1 MGMKFQNHG
10 GRRRAGIS
18 PFLATVILV
27 VITLMI
33 GGILYTTFRQ
43 MVVSEVKDPSVT
55 LLDTNVAPDGETM
68 TLDIKNDGNVPVT
81 LLSIDVSYG
90 ASGDT
95 FKASGTGANVT
106 VLSSSSGGA
115 TMQPG
120 DSLTAEVKTN
130 FQVPTFATF
139 TVTVVGDQV
148 AKAFNIQA

>member
-1 MGMKFQNHG
+1 MKSHSFDR
-10 GRRRAGIS
+10 RRRAGIS

-43 MVVSEVKDPSVT
+43 MVVAEVKNPSVT
-55 LLDTNVAPDGETM
+55 MLDTNVSPDGETM

-81 LLSIDVSYG
+81 LQAIDVSYG
-90 ASGDT
+90 ASSNI
-95 FKASGTGANVT
+95 FKGGNITLV
-106 VLSSSSGGA
+106 SSSSGGL

-120 DSLTAEVKTN
+120 DSLTATVKTT
-130 FQVPTFATF
+130 FAVPTFATF

-148 AKAFNIQA
+148 GKAFNIQA

>member
-1 MGMKFQNHG
+1 MKFQSH
-10 GRRRAGIS
+10 GRRGIS

-43 MVVSEVKDPSVT
+43 VIVAQVKNPSVT
-55 LLDTNVAPDGETM
+55 LIDSNVAPDGETM
-68 TLDIKNDGNVPVT
+68 TLDVKNDGNVPVT

-90 ASGDT
+90 AS
-95 FKASGTGANVT
+95 SNVFEEGGPKVNIT
-106 VLSSSSGGA
+106 LISSSSGGA

-120 DSLTAEVKTN
+120 DLLTAKVKTN
-130 FQVPTFATF
+130 FQVPSFATF

>member
-1 MGMKFQNHG
+1 MNFNSHG
-10 GRRRAGIS
+10 GRGRAGIS

-43 MVVSEVKDPSVT
+43 MIVSEVKDPSVT
-55 LLDTNVAPDGETM
+55 LLDTNVSPDGETM

-81 LLSIDVSYG
+81 LLAIDVSYG
-90 ASGDT
+90 AGADV
-95 FKASGTGANVT
+95 FKAGGNVT
-106 VLSSSSGGA
+106 VVSTSSGST

>member
-1 MGMKFQNHG
+1 MKFKSHG
-10 GRRRAGIS
+10 GRYRAGIS

-55 LLDTNVAPDGETM
+55 LLATNVAPDGQTM
-68 TLDIKNDGNVPVT
+68 TLDIKNDGNIPVT
-81 LLSIDVSYG
+81 LVSIHISY
-90 ASGDT
+90 ATSTDD
-95 FKASGTGANVT
+95 FRASGTGSNVT

-120 DSLTAEVKTN
+120 DSLTAEVKTS
-130 FQVPTFATF
+130 FQVPAFATF

>member
-1 MGMKFQNHG
+1 MNLKRYES
-10 GRRRAGIS
+10 RRRAGIS

-55 LLDTNVAPDGETM
+55 ILDSNVAPDGETM
-68 TLDIKNDGNVPVT
+68 TLDIKNDGNIPVT
-81 LLSIDVSYG
+81 LLAIDVSYDE
-90 ASGDT
+90 SSNT
-95 FKASGTGANVT
+95 FKEGGVGSNVT
-106 VLSSSSGGA
+106 LISTSSGSA
-115 TMQPG
+115 IMQPG
-120 DSLTAEVKTN
+120 DSLTAVVKTT
-130 FQVPTFATF
+130 FQVPVFATF

>member
-1 MGMKFQNHG
+1 MKFQSHG
-10 GRRRAGIS
+10 GRGRAGIS

-55 LLDTNVAPDGETM
+55 LLYTNVAPDGQTM
-68 TLDIKNDGNVPVT
+68 TLDIKNDGNIPVT

-90 ASGDT
+90 ASANA
-95 FKASGTGANVT
+95 FKESGTGTNVT
-106 VLSSSSGGA
+106 VLSTSSGGA

-130 FQVPTFATF
+130 FQVPAFATF
-139 TVTVVGDQV
+139 TVTIIGDQV
-148 AKAFNIQA
+148 ARAFNIQA

>member
-1 MGMKFQNHG
+1 MKLQSHG
-10 GRRRAGIS
+10 GRGRAGIS

-81 LLSIDVSYG
+81 LLAIDVSYG
-90 ASGDT
+90 SSSNA
-95 FKASGTGANVT
+95 FEESGTGANVT
-106 VLSSSSGGA
+106 LLSGTA
-115 TMQPG
+115 AMQPG
-120 DSLTAEVKTN
+120 SSVTAEIKTD
-130 FQVPTFATF
+130 FSVPEFSTF

-148 AKAFNIQA
+148 ARAFNI